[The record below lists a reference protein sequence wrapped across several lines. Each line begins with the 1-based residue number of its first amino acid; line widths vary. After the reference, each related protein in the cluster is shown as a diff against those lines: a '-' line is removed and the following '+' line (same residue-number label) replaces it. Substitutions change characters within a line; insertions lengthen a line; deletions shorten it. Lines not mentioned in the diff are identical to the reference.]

1 VARDRQRAKQ
11 RKARRAQNRGPAR
24 SQPTRTDVSG
34 ELEHA
39 SGEVD
44 EFEAALVSG
53 ADGQTVDDDDSA
65 AAARDDEDLDDDSA
79 AAARDD
85 EDLDDDSAPAAG
97 RDDEIDDADD
107 PALAARSA
115 DDDRSALLGSDDDDF
130 DDDRSA
136 VADRSV
142 DDDDFDDRSAVAEDE
157 EDEVDDA
164 TLERE
169 AVGSAPAARRE
180 TAPGAPTRKGGG
192 RFIGFLRAS
201 WAELQ
206 RVQWPD
212 RRQVAQAT
220 GVVIG
225 FVIVAGLYLG
235 VADWVAKQIVNAII

>member
-1 VARDRQRAKQ
+1 MARDRQRAKQ
-11 RKARRAQNRGPAR
+11 RKARRSGRPQGRGPAP
-24 SQPTRTDVSG
+24 SQPRRADLPG

-53 ADGQTVDDDDSA
+53 ADGQTVDDEDDLETDRA
-65 AAARDDEDLDDDSA
+65 ASDTEDDFDDAARDDDAPSDLETD
-79 AAARDD
+79 
-85 EDLDDDSAPAAG
+85 
-97 RDDEIDDADD
+97 
-107 PALAARSA
+107 RSA
-115 DDDRSALLGSDDDDF
+115 DEDRSALLGPADEDDF
-130 DDDRSA
+130 DDDRA
-136 VADRSV
+136 AAAADRSV
-142 DDDDFDDRSAVAEDE
+142 DDDDFDDRSRVAEDE
-157 EDEVDDA
+157 EDDFDDA

-180 TAPGAPTRKGGG
+180 AAPGAPTRKGRG
-192 RFIGFLRAS
+192 RLIGFLRAS

-225 FVIVAGLYLG
+225 FVIVAGLFLG

>member
-1 VARDRQRAKQ
+1 MARDRQRAKQ
-11 RKARRAQNRGPAR
+11 RKARRSGRPQGRGPAP
-24 SQPTRTDVSG
+24 SQPRRADLPG

-53 ADGQTVDDDDSA
+53 ADGQTVDDEDDLETDRA
-65 AAARDDEDLDDDSA
+65 ASDTEDDFDDAARDDDAPSDLETD
-79 AAARDD
+79 
-85 EDLDDDSAPAAG
+85 
-97 RDDEIDDADD
+97 
-107 PALAARSA
+107 RSA
-115 DDDRSALLGSDDDDF
+115 DEDRSALLGPADEDDF
-130 DDDRSA
+130 DDDRA
-136 VADRSV
+136 AAAADRSV
-142 DDDDFDDRSAVAEDE
+142 DDDDFDDRSRVAEDE
-157 EDEVDDA
+157 EDDFDDA

-180 TAPGAPTRKGGG
+180 AAPGAPTRKGGG